1 MTYGKL
7 NTTIYKFHHKARHA
21 GYVSRTCNTEC
32 LEAVPYNGRFGR
44 GFYVDFPAYDS
55 TRYCWRKYYIEEVTT
70 DGNA

>member
-1 MTYGKL
+1 MTYGEL
-7 NTTIYKFHHKARHA
+7 NTSIYKFHHKARHA
-21 GYVSRTCNTEC
+21 AYVSRIRDTKL

-55 TRYCWRKYYIEEVTT
+55 SRYCWRKYYIMEGTT